1 MLITSDVVLRFTKE
15 NTTLKP
21 AQVGELCLGKAAGWD
36 TVRTNAISAGVCKD
50 LTISLLDKQ
59 ERDVANALHEN

>member
-1 MLITSDVVLRFTKE
+1 MLVTPDVALRFMRE
-15 NTTLKP
+15 NTTFKP

-36 TVRTNAISAGVCKD
+36 TVLTNAISVGVCKD

-59 ERDVANALHEN
+59 ERDAANALHEN

>member
-1 MLITSDVVLRFTKE
+1 MLVTPDVALRFTRE

-36 TVRTNAISAGVCKD
+36 TECTNAISVSVCKD
-50 LTISLLDKQ
+50 LTISLLDRQ
-59 ERDVANALHEN
+59 GRDPANALHEN